1 MSIYIKNKERLCIDD
16 FIFKCCI
23 GQNGLTK
30 KKIEGDKKTPAGI
43 FSIGPLFYRKD
54 RKLKPNTKLKK
65 IVIKKNMG
73 WCNDINS
80 KKYNKLIKIKKGI
93 KFEKMYRNDYKYDYV
108 IPIKYN
114 YQKIKKNK
122 GSAIFIHITK
132 NYKKTLGCIAIKKS
146 DFEILLKII
155 NTKTKIHIN

>member
-1 MSIYIKNKERLCIDD
+1 
-16 FIFKCCI
+16 
-23 GQNGLTK
+23 
-30 KKIEGDKKTPAGI
+30 
-43 FSIGPLFYRKD
+43 
-54 RKLKPNTKLKK
+54 
-65 IVIKKNMG
+65 MG

-80 KKYNKLIKIKKGI
+80 KKYNRLIKIKKGI

-155 NTKTKIHIN
+155 NTKTKIHIS